1 MSNLRPGQN
10 RQGGARRRAP
20 NTQHREDVTHAKAP
34 AGALVCPDCGLVHH
48 AGRWYEG
55 APPLTDVAS
64 GRCPACE
71 RVQAEDPAGILSLPA
86 ALIGD
91 RAELER
97 SLRNAASAEATEHP
111 LERLMDLRED
121 ADGALVVTTT
131 GIHLA
136 RRLANLIE
144 RQVHRQ
150 ARFDFVDGVELLRVD
165 WPEE

>member
-1 MSNLRPGQN
+1 MSNLRPGQD

-20 NTQHREDVTHAKAP
+20 NTKHRDDVSHARTP

-55 APPLTDVAS
+55 QPPLTEVAS

-71 RVQAEDPAGILSLPA
+71 RVRAQDPAGVLTLPA
-86 ALIGD
+86 ALVQD
-91 RAELER
+91 REELER
-97 SLRNAASAEATEHP
+97 SLRNAAAAEAAEHP
-111 LERLMDLRED
+111 LERLMGVAEGED
-121 ADGALVVTTT
+121 GSLVVTTT

-136 RRLANLIE
+136 RRLANLLE

-150 ARFDFVDGVELLRVD
+150 ARFDFVDGVELLRVSWD
-165 WPEE
+165 ES